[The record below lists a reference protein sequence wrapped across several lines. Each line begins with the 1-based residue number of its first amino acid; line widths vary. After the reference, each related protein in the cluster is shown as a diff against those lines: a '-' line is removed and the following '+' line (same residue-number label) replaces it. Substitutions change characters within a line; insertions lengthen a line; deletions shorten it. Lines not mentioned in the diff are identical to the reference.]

1 MIHLSR
7 EPSRIEKS
15 AILLMCARY
24 LREKFCAVSMRN
36 AIVRNYLNSIY
47 YFSVRVTAIFHGQT
61 SHHSYRGLEEPE
73 LSLAPTSN
81 KGFFNLTTETI
92 HNSLLKQQF
101 IVNASI
107 LINSGSIYTITI

>member
-7 EPSRIEKS
+7 KPSRIEKA
-15 AILLMCARY
+15 AILFKCARY
-24 LREKFCAVSMRN
+24 LREKICAVRMRN

-47 YFSVRVTAIFHGQT
+47 YLSVRVTPIFHDHT

-81 KGFFNLTTETI
+81 KGFFNLTTKTI
-92 HNSLLKQQF
+92 HKSLLTQQF
-101 IVNASI
+101 IVNA
-107 LINSGSIYTITI
+107 